1 MVNIAVF
8 ISGGGTDLQSI
19 IDAEKAGFIN
29 GSIKCVVSSKK
40 NAYGLTRASDAGI
53 PAFYSRDNEEIE
65 KILEE
70 YNIELIVLAGYL
82 AIVPDK
88 LIEKY
93 PNRIINIH
101 PALIPSFCGM
111 GYYGMHV
118 HEAAFKKGVKVA
130 GATVHFVSNE
140 VDGGPIILQEACDVS
155 RAETPEEMQQ
165 MVLEIEHRILPL
177 AVKYYCNDQ
186 LVVKDERVI
195 IK

>member
-19 IDAEKAGFIN
+19 IDAEKSGFIN
-29 GSIKCVVSSKK
+29 GKIQCVISSKK
-40 NAYGLTRASDAGI
+40 DAYGLTRAAKADI
-53 PAFYSRDNEEIE
+53 PAFFSRDNDEIE
-65 KILEE
+65 KLLEE
-70 YNIELIVLAGYL
+70 YKIDLIVLAGYL
-82 AIVPDK
+82 AIIPDR
-88 LIEKY
+88 LIKKY
-93 PNRIINIH
+93 PDSIINIH

-155 RAETPEEMQQ
+155 KAESPYEMQQ